1 MLYFAY
7 MLTVYLGADHAGF
20 DMKNIIRE
28 HLEGNGLVVE
38 DLGAYIL
45 DPHDDYPA
53 YAAAVAMAVREHP
66 GSFGI
71 LSCGNAEG
79 VSIAANKFDGI
90 RAALGFSVDAARTT
104 REDDDA
110 NVLCIPGRIKTND
123 DPLAIVDTFLQTS
136 FSNGERHVRRL
147 HQVSD
152 IEHHN

>member
-1 MLYFAY
+1 

-28 HLEGNGLVVE
+28 HLESRGLVV
-38 DLGAYIL
+38 DDIGAHTL
-45 DPHDDYPA
+45 DPHDDYPV
-53 YAAAVAMAVREHP
+53 YAAAVAIAVREHP

-90 RAALGFSVDAARTT
+90 RAALGFSIDAARTT

-110 NVLCIPGRIKTND
+110 NVLCVPGRIKTND
-123 DPLAIVDTFLQTS
+123 DPLAIVDIFLQTP
-136 FSNGERHVRRL
+136 FSGAERHMRRI
-147 HQVSD
+147 HAID
-152 IEHHN
+152 NIEQSS